1 MALIAVARGPRQRIP
16 GAVLYDVEPGA
27 TNAPVDADFVAI
39 HPSEHEMLFASGTRI
54 DRAYY
59 VDTVRH
65 WDDKTQPGLTRLAFV
80 ARLDSVDPRT
90 FRQRYQAHAE
100 IARVQ
105 HPAIV
110 RYVQHF
116 VRRGTEPT
124 CAAISELHFADE
136 EDMQRRFYRDDDSQ
150 DIVAADINDYL
161 DRERTW
167 SLLTRARI

>member
-1 MALIAVARGPRQRIP
+1 MALIVVARGPRQRIR
-16 GAVLYDVEPGA
+16 GAVLYDVERDK
-27 TNAPVDADFVAI
+27 TNGPIDADFVAI
-39 HPSEHEMLFASGTRI
+39 HPSEHEMLLASGTRME
-54 DRAYY
+54 RAYH
-59 VDTVRH
+59 VETVRH

-80 ARLDSVDPRT
+80 ARLDSVDPQT
-90 FRQRYQAHAE
+90 FRRRYQAHAE

-116 VRRGTEPT
+116 VRRGTEPS

-136 EDMQRRFYRDDDSQ
+136 EEMRQRFYRDDDSA
-150 DIVAADINDYL
+150 DIVAADISDYL

-167 SLLTRARI
+167 SLITRARI